1 MTLRFTEAGWRTL
14 HLPCGNPCRDR
25 AGSASVHSV
34 ALDGNEGLGWG
45 DKEVD
50 KEGDN

>member
-14 HLPCGNPCRDR
+14 HLPCGNACRDC

-34 ALDGNEGLGWG
+34 ALDCNEGLGWG

-50 KEGDN
+50 KEGDD